1 MPRPSIFRQAALER
15 LSSPE
20 QLDRLMHVTN
30 PKGWVALIGLWV
42 VLIFVLF
49 WSVFGRLPTTI
60 AGSGIILSSEGI
72 REVEVLASGVV
83 TELRVRVGD
92 AVSPG
97 DTVARVGQPI
107 LRQQVQQAEDRLELL
122 REERGRREDF
132 TSSNAS
138 LETEVLDAER
148 EDLTRRQASISD
160 RIHWLE
166 GRVEAEEEALTLG
179 LVTPEAVQNTIQQ
192 LEAARAELNGVEMK
206 LQNNDLA
213 RLLLSNRSS
222 ESIEDVDQR
231 IRTAERDLQALRL
244 QLEQSSI
251 VLSPYAGYIREIRSD
266 VGQLVVSGQSL
277 VSVEMVDSPLQA
289 VVFVPTEGKRI
300 QPGMEAHVSPV
311 TVKRE
316 EYGYLLGTVSFV
328 SPQPATREGMMRTLG
343 NEILVEQLAG
353 MGAPFLVEVDL
364 LTDPDTPSGFQ
375 WSSGSGPPG
384 TVDSGTM
391 VGIEVVV
398 EEQRPISLVIP
409 AFRSLLGTS

>member
-20 QLDRLMHVTN
+20 QLDRLMRVTN
-30 PKGWVALIGLWV
+30 PKGWVALAGLWL
-42 VLIFVLF
+42 VLLFVLL

-60 AGSGIILSSEGI
+60 SGSGIILSAEGI
-72 REVEVLASGVV
+72 REIEVLASGVV
-83 TELRVRVGD
+83 ADLRVRVGD
-92 AVSPG
+92 AVSTG
-97 DTVARVGQPI
+97 DTVARIGQP
-107 LRQQVQQAEDRLELL
+107 LLSQRVQQARDRLELL
-122 REERGRREDF
+122 QAERSRRQDF

-138 LETEVLDAER
+138 LETELLNAER
-148 EDLTRRQASISD
+148 EDLSRRLEFLSD
-160 RIHWLE
+160 RIRWLE
-166 GRVEAEEEALTLG
+166 SRIRAEEEALTLG

-192 LEAARAELNGVEMK
+192 LEAARAERNGVELD

-222 ESIEDVDQR
+222 ESIEAVDER
-231 IRTAERDLQALRL
+231 IRTARRELQALEL
-244 QLEQSSI
+244 ELEQSSI

-266 VGQLVVSGQSL
+266 VGQLVVAGQSL
-277 VSVEMVDSPLQA
+277 VSVEMVDAPLQA
-289 VVFVPTEGKRI
+289 VAFVPTEGKRI
-300 QPGMEAHVSPV
+300 QAGMEAHVSPV
-311 TVKRE
+311 TVRRE

-328 SPQPATREGMMRTLG
+328 SPQPATRQGMLRTLG

-353 MGAPFLVEVDL
+353 MGAPFLVEIEL
-364 LTDPDTPSGFQ
+364 LTDPDTPTGFR

-391 VGIEVVV
+391 VTMEVVV

-409 AFRSLLGTS
+409 AFRSILGAS